1 MIMMTVQ
8 ELYNWAK
15 ENDLLDT
22 EIYYG
27 NPDYSS
33 AILGLK
39 SVEQVVKIEALTVF
53 VGDWKDTVINAG
65 VIIC

>member
-1 MIMMTVQ
+1 MTVQ
-8 ELYNWAK
+8 EFYDWAK
-15 ENDLLDT
+15 ENNLLDT

-27 NPDYSS
+27 KPDYSS

-39 SVEQVVKIEALTVF
+39 SVEQVVKIEALTMF
-53 VGDWKDTVINAG
+53 VGDWKDTAINAG

>member
-1 MIMMTVQ
+1 MTVQ
-8 ELYNWAK
+8 EFYDWAK

-39 SVEQVVKIEALTVF
+39 EAEKVVKIEALTVF
-53 VGDWKDTVINAG
+53 VGDWKDTTINAG

>member
-1 MIMMTVQ
+1 MMTVQ
-8 ELYNWAK
+8 EFYDWAK
-15 ENDLLDT
+15 ENDLLDA

-39 SVEQVVKIEALTVF
+39 SAKTVVKIEALTMF
-53 VGDWKDTVINAG
+53 VGDWKDTAINAG

>member
-1 MIMMTVQ
+1 MIIMTVQ

-15 ENDLLDT
+15 VNNLLDA

-39 SVEQVVKIEALTVF
+39 EVEKVVKIEALVTY
-53 VGDWKDTVINAG
+53 VGDWKQLQATTG
-65 VIIC
+65 VIIH